1 MRQNKNIERPMMKA
15 VPPMVSEEDL
25 QALVDGEL
33 KAQKRAAISALLA
46 NSPAD
51 QAKVEAW
58 QQQNLLL
65 RAAFAPVAH
74 EPVPSH
80 LSTAPGALVLP
91 AYSAPPARF
100 QRAPIGRNAW
110 LLLVAGL
117 IVGLG
122 IGLALGLWLGA
133 GKAI

>member
-1 MRQNKNIERPMMKA
+1 MKPA
-15 VPPMVSEEDL
+15 PPSLNEEDL

-46 NSPAD
+46 KSPAD
-51 QAKVEAW
+51 QAKVETW

-65 RAAFAPVAH
+65 RAAFAPVTH
-74 EPVPSH
+74 EPVPPR
-80 LSTAPGALVLP
+80 LSSIPGALVLP
-91 AYSAPPARF
+91 SYSTPPARF
-100 QRAPIGRNAW
+100 QLAPINRNAW